1 MPRRVKVEG
10 DLYHGRVPAGAVYVG
25 RAAPGLRASPFA
37 NPFSVKKYGR
47 EEAIRLYRD
56 RLLSDPDLLG
66 AARRELA
73 GKDLACW
80 CRPADH
86 CHADV
91 LIELANEPGPGP
103 GSGSEP
109 ESGSGSGSGS

>member
-25 RAAPGLRASPFA
+25 RAAPGLHASPFA
-37 NPFSVKKYGR
+37 NPFSVKQHGR
-47 EEAIRLYRD
+47 EEAIRLYRE
-56 RLLSDPDLLG
+56 RLLSDPELLDR
-66 AARRELA
+66 ARRDLA

-80 CRPADH
+80 CRPDDL

-91 LIELANEPGPGP
+91 LLKVANA
-103 GSGSEP
+103 S
-109 ESGSGSGSGS
+109 